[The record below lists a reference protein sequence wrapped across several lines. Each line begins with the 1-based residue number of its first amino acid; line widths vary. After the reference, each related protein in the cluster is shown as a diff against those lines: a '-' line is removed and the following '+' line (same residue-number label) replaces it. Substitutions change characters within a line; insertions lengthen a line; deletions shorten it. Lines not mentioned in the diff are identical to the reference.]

1 VSQYTVSAP
10 DPSTLSDSES
20 GDPVWL
26 IRLLKDG
33 CLAMTLGAE
42 SQAER
47 DQWLSSLYTAAT
59 TPIKV
64 PVQSIISA
72 PKAYA
77 REIRTKS
84 LSFVCLCP

>member
-72 PKAYA
+72 LKPYA
-77 REIRTKS
+77 S
-84 LSFVCLCP
+84 